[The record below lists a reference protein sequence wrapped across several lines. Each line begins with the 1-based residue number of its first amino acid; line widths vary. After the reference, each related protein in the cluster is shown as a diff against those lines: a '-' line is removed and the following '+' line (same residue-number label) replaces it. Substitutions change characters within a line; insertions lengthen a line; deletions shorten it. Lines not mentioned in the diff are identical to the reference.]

1 MENSLIKNF
10 NLPVSLCDNEGNLSF
25 WGAFSIFGDIACEH
39 GTDLEVGKDDL
50 AKSNCIWVVSKT
62 CVNFIKRPNTL
73 KNITAK
79 TWPTPAGKI
88 RCNRYYTISDNEG
101 VLVEGKSEWAVID
114 ATTGRPQK
122 ILDIYPKDI
131 EFLEDTVCNQP
142 FTRFNDNFDDAK
154 VSGIYTVK
162 YTDIDTSNHMNN
174 VAYIRAISGFF
185 KELDIKQEKIK
196 QMEISYKLQCYEGEK
211 LTLKTKE
218 TENGIEIGII
228 KQDGNTAAV
237 IAIR

>member
-10 NLPVSLCDNEGNLSF
+10 KLPVSLCDSNGLLSF

-39 GTDLEVGKDDL
+39 GTELEVGKDDL
-50 AKSNCIWVVSKT
+50 AKSNCIWVISKT
-62 CVNFIKRPNTL
+62 VVNFIKRPESL

-88 RCNRYYTISDNEG
+88 RCNRYYTISYDNEIF
-101 VLVEGKSEWAVID
+101 VEGKSEWAVID

-122 ILDIYPKDI
+122 ISDIYPKDI

-142 FTRFNDNFDDAK
+142 FTRFNEDYTDAEII
-154 VSGIYTVK
+154 GNYTVR

-174 VAYIRAISGFF
+174 VAYIRAVTGIF
-185 KELDIKQEKIK
+185 KELSIVQEKIK
-196 QMEISYKLQCYEGEK
+196 QIEISYKLQCYEGEN
-211 LTLKTKE
+211 LTFKTKQ
-218 TENGIEIGII
+218 TENGTEIVII

-237 IAIR
+237 ISIR